1 LEQENKDNK
10 KGLNIAIRDIV
21 VVVSLLGSVLFQY
34 FGMYQDHNNRI
45 VKLETQRENIE
56 KILDKI
62 EAKLDFLVNR
72 HLRREK

>member
-1 LEQENKDNK
+1 MDQEQK

-21 VVVSLLGSVLFQY
+21 IVVSLIGSVLFQY
-34 FGMYQDHNNRI
+34 FGMYRDHDSRI

-56 KILDKI
+56 KALDKI
-62 EAKLDFLVNR
+62 ESKLDFLVNR